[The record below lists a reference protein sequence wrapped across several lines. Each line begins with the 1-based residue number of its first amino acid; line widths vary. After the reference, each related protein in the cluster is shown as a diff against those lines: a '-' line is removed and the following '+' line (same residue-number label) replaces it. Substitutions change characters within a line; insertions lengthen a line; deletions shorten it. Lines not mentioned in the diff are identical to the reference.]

1 MDVDLNEA
9 DGQATHVTGLARA
22 FAELGEDVRLL
33 VAATKTASSS
43 RLELDAVAV
52 PNLGRRSFVET
63 LRQARSFR
71 PEIIY
76 ERRFSPKLGATV
88 SLMRRIPYF
97 LEINGLP
104 ELERTDSGNRGLRR
118 ARRIRR
124 LAYRVTKR
132 IFVPTERLADL
143 LAERLGL
150 PRSRFCV
157 IPNGADLN
165 LFARMDKTEARR
177 VLGFPIE
184 QKIVVYVGKLARWQ
198 GVETLVDSSEK
209 LSHAP
214 GVQVLVVGDGPSRES
229 IAARI
234 TEKHLEAVVRL
245 TGPMPHDRIPMV
257 LAAAD
262 LCVAPFT
269 RERNDVVGISPIK
282 LFEYLAAGRPIVA
295 SDVEGVA
302 EVVRDGGILVA
313 PDSASD
319 LASAIDGVLR
329 NPDRLMNLERR
340 AADLAK
346 ASSWKSRARM
356 VLEEVRHPPQS
367 KDPGR

>member
-214 GVQVLVVGDGPSRES
+214 GVQVLE
-229 IAARI
+229 
-234 TEKHLEAVVRL
+234 HLEAVVRL